1 MADALANRLALL
13 QLAAEL
19 RQATTRAEH
28 VLDGGTAAD
37 MLAAVVDLS
46 HRAVSLALLSEAVSR
61 DSEGYAQRAE
71 AAEARQH
78 RTLRGALRGVA
89 LELVQRA
96 GDGLRR
102 RRSEPE

>member
-19 RQATTRAEH
+19 RQATTRAEL

-61 DSEGYAQRAE
+61 DIEGYALRAE

-78 RTLRGALRGVA
+78 RTLRGALRGLA
-89 LELVQRA
+89 LELAQRV
-96 GDGLRR
+96 GDGLRKR
-102 RRSEPE
+102 A

>member
-1 MADALANRLALL
+1 MPDALANRLALL

-19 RQATTRAEH
+19 RQATARAEL

-61 DSEGYAQRAE
+61 DIEGYAQRAE
-71 AAEARQH
+71 AAEARQ
-78 RTLRGALRGVA
+78 RRSLRGALRGLA
-89 LELVQRA
+89 LDAANEVSRA
-96 GDGLRR
+96 LRAKR
-102 RRSEPE
+102 

>member
-13 QLAAEL
+13 QLSAEL
-19 RQATTRAEH
+19 RQATARAEL

-61 DSEGYAQRAE
+61 DIEGYAQRAE
-71 AAEARQH
+71 AAEARQ
-78 RTLRGALRGVA
+78 RRSLRGALRGLA
-89 LELVQRA
+89 LDAANEVSRA
-96 GDGLRR
+96 LRAKR
-102 RRSEPE
+102 